1 MEKDIHNMQ
10 SNNKEIKKE
19 NRLGLIIL
27 CFSILICI
35 ISISYAAWTQFIGG
49 KKINQIT
56 TAKLSIKFKNEENAI
71 LLKNSLPVTDEQGK
85 LVEPYTFEV
94 ENVGKVNANYRLY
107 LAEDLKSYK
116 DDNCEKNKLSLS
128 DIKYSFK
135 NLENNSSN
143 TNIVS
148 ATNGMLDQGTLGIGE
163 SKSFSLKLWIK
174 SDAESDIMGKHFHGK
189 VKIEAIQSDQNFND

>member
-35 ISISYAAWTQFIGG
+35 ISISYAVWTQFIGG

-107 LAEDLKSYK
+107 LAEDLESYK
-116 DDNCEKNKLSLS
+116 KDNCEKNKMSLS

>member
-1 MEKDIHNMQ
+1 MKKDIHNKQ
-10 SNNKEIKKE
+10 DSTKEIKKE

-56 TAKLSIKFKNEENAI
+56 TANLSIKFQNEENKI
-71 LLKNSLPVTDEQGK
+71 SLKNSLPVTDEQGK
-85 LVEPYTFEV
+85 LIEPYTFEV
-94 ENVGKVNANYRLY
+94 KNVGKIAANYRLY
-107 LAEDLKSYK
+107 LVEDSNSYK
-116 DDNCEKNKLSLS
+116 KDNCEKNKMNLSN
-128 DIKYSFK
+128 IKYLSK
-135 NLENNSSN
+135 NIDNNSYN
-143 TNIVS
+143 TNILS
-148 ATNGMLDQGTLGIGE
+148 ATNGLLDEGTLDVGE

-174 SDAESDIMGKHFHGK
+174 SDAKSDIMGTHFHCK